1 MHLAPTTIISDPDE
15 VRSRLAALGLRLDL
29 LEEVRL
35 AWAAAEAGASP
46 FEPITAPGTKGW
58 IAGTGVLREALSLE
72 GWAPQDVRNLPLSV
86 HPAKTHSVSAT
97 SGDERT
103 GIPNL
108 TPTTKNPK
116 GVVVADAV
124 AVNMELDFGEAF
136 RRQEIRQARRAT
148 SAPKM
153 YLMLVTSTEDE
164 LRAEVSK
171 PSKIARKQIVAWSER
186 IILPTISRH
195 PEPMAP
201 QRGAD
206 LDHGQEIDVP
216 VARR

>member
-1 MHLAPTTIISDPDE
+1 MQPATIVITEPEEVHL
-15 VRSRLAALGLRLDL
+15 RLAALGLRSDL
-29 LEEVRL
+29 LDEVRL

-72 GWAPQDVRNLPLSV
+72 DWAPQDVRNLPLSV
-86 HPAKTHSVSAT
+86 HPAKTHSITVT

-103 GIPNL
+103 GIAHL

-124 AVNMELDFGEAF
+124 AANMELDFGKEY
-136 RRQEIRQARRAT
+136 RRQEVSRARRVK

-153 YLMLVTSTEDE
+153 YLMLVTSTNDE

-171 PSKIARKQIVAWSER
+171 PSKIVKKQIVEWSER
-186 IILPTISRH
+186 IILSTISRH
-195 PEPMAP
+195 PEPMVP
-201 QRGAD
+201 QRGVD
-206 LDHGQEIDVP
+206 FGQGQEIDVP